1 MKRILIALDY
11 DPTAQK
17 VAETGFTLCKEI
29 GDEVTLLHVIE
40 SPTYYTSGVYNP
52 IMGFAGYMTPELVET
67 QGLDHIIKG
76 TVEYL
81 QKTKEHLGHREI
93 RTLVKEGIPG
103 EIILSTAMEIKADI
117 IVMGSHS
124 RRWLEKV
131 LMGSITEYVLHHTPV
146 PLFIVPTKKQ
156 GGITGVTVG

>member
-17 VAETGFTLCKEI
+17 VAETGFSLCKEF

-40 SPTYYTSGVYNP
+40 SPSYYTSGVYNP
-52 IMGFAGYMTPELVET
+52 IMGFAGFLSP
-67 QGLDHIIKG
+67 GLPGDEEIDQVISG

-81 QKTKEHLGHREI
+81 QKTKEHLGHHEI
-93 RTLVKEGIPG
+93 RTLVREGIPG
-103 EIILSTAMEIKADI
+103 EIILSVAAEMKMDM

-124 RRWLEKV
+124 RRWLEKI
-131 LMGSITEYVLHHTPV
+131 LMGSITEYVLHHSPV
-146 PLFIVPTKKQ
+146 PLLIIPTRK
-156 GGITGVTVG
+156 